1 MQNDDNLPPFCYYTD
16 GEYDYRIERGA
27 DNSAAALTKP
37 GAARHGR
44 PALIEGMPGMRVW
57 KLADRPAAPAKIT
70 TIDGCSPA
78 CVDDGSRTV
87 HGRNV
92 PQPNPWT
99 FACEVYL
106 DNAADFDAASKRLL
120 GADLLA
126 ACEQGNAG

>member
-1 MQNDDNLPPFCYYTD
+1 MNTADNLPPFRYYTD

-27 DNSAAALTKP
+27 DNSAAALTAM

-44 PALIEGMPGMRVW
+44 PALIEGMPGKRVW
-57 KLADRPAAPAKIT
+57 KLADRPATPSKIT
-70 TIDGCSPA
+70 TVDGCSPA

-92 PQPNPWT
+92 PPPNPWT

-106 DNAADFDAASKRLL
+106 DNDADFNAAAKRLL
-120 GADLLA
+120 GSDLLA
-126 ACEQGNAG
+126 VCSLTSA